1 MAVAGPQNVEIVVLQ
16 KNGKVD
22 YKISLDLML
31 ETFGRDLT
39 IVNIRWLPGSLTS
52 LAVGTRDFIKIYD
65 LGLDILSPTHN
76 IMIFNGF
83 VTDFA
88 FSQNQKVN
96 GN

>member
-1 MAVAGPQNVEIVVLQ
+1 
-16 KNGKVD
+16 
-22 YKISLDLML
+22 ML

-39 IVNIRWLPGSLTS
+39 IVNIRWLPGSQTS

-65 LGLDILSPTHN
+65 LGLDVLSPTHN

-88 FSQNQKVN
+88 FSQNPSVN